1 MFDHKH
7 YVPILKGKQGEYS
20 ALEGLLSATKSRLT
34 PLIEVPQIP
43 WDFENEVPAKTLDEH
58 LDKVAAKIQKCWE
71 AERPLFLDLL
81 WIPEE
86 ESMQDGSHPLTYV
99 LEDGRNIGIK
109 LIPVTGLGRDDH
121 YQRAAREGA
130 RQDGLGV
137 CIRLEDDDFE
147 DLAAL
152 EGRLSEF
159 VGLFEL
165 SPGGVDLVL
174 DFRAI
179 AAGQTST
186 LALAVQSVIKSLPF
200 LADWRT
206 LTLAASA
213 FPENLSGFSIG
224 VTGTHRAEWTVWQ
237 TLARNRTKIP
247 RLPTFGDYA
256 INHPEPTE
264 EVDPRIMRMSA
275 NLRYTSDG
283 EWLIFKGRNVRD
295 YGYEQFNQL
304 CRALVQRSEYAE
316 PDFSWGDGYIDRCA
330 RDEDGPGNATT
341 WRKVGTSHH
350 LAFVTD
356 QIANFP
362 GL

>member
-1 MFDHKH
+1 MFDHTH
-7 YVPILKGKQGEYS
+7 YVPILRGKLGEFS
-20 ALEGLLSATKSRLT
+20 ALEEATADVKSQMT
-34 PLIEVPQIP
+34 PLIEVPLIP
-43 WDFENEVPAKTLDEH
+43 WDWQNEEPAKTVDAHVSQIGHRLERSWGT
-58 LDKVAAKIQKCWE
+58 Q
-71 AERPLFLDLL
+71 RPLFIDLI
-81 WIPEE
+81 WIPEDE
-86 ESMQDGSHPLTYV
+86 ILANGSHPLTYV
-99 LEDGRNIGIK
+99 LEDGRNIGVK
-109 LIPVTGLGRDDH
+109 LIPVTGLGRDDN

-152 EGRLSEF
+152 EGRLGEL
-159 VGLFEL
+159 VRLFEL
-165 SPGGVDLVL
+165 SPGEVDIVL

-186 LALAVQSVIKSLPF
+186 FVLAVQSVIRSLPS

-224 VTGTHRAEWTVWQ
+224 VMGTQRAEWTVWQ
-237 TLARNRTKIP
+237 ALANSRTKMP

-256 INHPEPTE
+256 INYPEPTE

-295 YGYEQFNQL
+295 FGYEQFNQL
-304 CRALVQRSEYAE
+304 CRALVQRSEYTG
-316 PDFSWGDGYIDRCA
+316 PDFSWGDGYIRRCA
-330 RDEDGPGNATT
+330 DNRDGPGSATT

-356 QIANFP
+356 QIANFSWI
-362 GL
+362 